1 MEEIRP
7 EEEIREQNIPQQEV
21 QEQPVYRPRPGWQ
34 VWAARIGVG
43 IVLIGFILYCLHIA
57 GIGI

>member
-21 QEQPVYRPRPGWQ
+21 QEQPVYTPRPGWQ
-34 VWAARIGVG
+34 VWVARIGVG

>member
-34 VWAARIGVG
+34 VWVARIGVG
-43 IVLIGFILYCLHIA
+43 IVLIGFVLYCLHIA

>member
-34 VWAARIGVG
+34 VWVARIGVG

>member
-7 EEEIREQNIPQQEV
+7 EEEI
-21 QEQPVYRPRPGWQ
+21 QEQEIQQLVYRARPGWQ
-34 VWAARIGVG
+34 VWAARIGV
-43 IVLIGFILYCLHIA
+43 VVMLVAFILYCLHIA

>member
-34 VWAARIGVG
+34 VWVARIGVG

-57 GIGI
+57 GIGL

>member
-1 MEEIRP
+1 MEENRT
-7 EEEIREQNIPQQEV
+7 EQEILEQDQQAQEV
-21 QEQPVYRPRPGWQ
+21 QEQPVYTPRPGWQ

-43 IVLIGFILYCLHIA
+43 ILLIGFILYCLHIA

>member
-7 EEEIREQNIPQQEV
+7 EEEIQEQNIPQQEI

-43 IVLIGFILYCLHIA
+43 ILLIGFILYCLHIA

>member
-43 IVLIGFILYCLHIA
+43 IVLIGFVLYCLHIA

>member
-1 MEEIRP
+1 MEEERVDLP
-7 EEEIREQNIPQQEV
+7 EEIPAEEILQEAKT
-21 QEQPVYRPRPGWQ
+21 YNPRPGWQ
-34 VWAARIGVG
+34 VWVARIGVG

>member
-1 MEEIRP
+1 MEENRT
-7 EEEIREQNIPQQEV
+7 EQEILEQDQQAQEV
-21 QEQPVYRPRPGWQ
+21 QEQPVYKPRPGWQ

>member
-1 MEEIRP
+1 MEENRT
-7 EEEIREQNIPQQEV
+7 EQEILEQDQQAQEV
-21 QEQPVYRPRPGWQ
+21 QEQPVYTPRPGWQ

>member
-1 MEEIRP
+1 MEENRTKQ
-7 EEEIREQNIPQQEV
+7 EILEQDQQAQEV
-21 QEQPVYRPRPGWQ
+21 QEQPVYTPRPGWQ